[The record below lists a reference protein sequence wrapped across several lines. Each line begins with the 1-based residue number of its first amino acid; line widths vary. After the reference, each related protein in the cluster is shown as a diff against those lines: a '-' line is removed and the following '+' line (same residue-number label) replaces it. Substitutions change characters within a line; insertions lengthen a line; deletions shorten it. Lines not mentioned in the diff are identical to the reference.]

1 MRTSRYLFSETFN
14 PWMRGVA
21 ILADVVAKNRM
32 PVPQDHP
39 LLKKEREFIDQVSK
53 VMERARKARDGASEH
68 TFDLLYGDSRSGVA
82 GK

>member
-21 ILADVVAKNRM
+21 ILVDVVANNWM

-53 VMERARKARDGASEH
+53 AMENARQARDGVSEQI
-68 TFDLLYGDSRSGVA
+68 FDQLYGVSRLTVTGQ
-82 GK
+82 